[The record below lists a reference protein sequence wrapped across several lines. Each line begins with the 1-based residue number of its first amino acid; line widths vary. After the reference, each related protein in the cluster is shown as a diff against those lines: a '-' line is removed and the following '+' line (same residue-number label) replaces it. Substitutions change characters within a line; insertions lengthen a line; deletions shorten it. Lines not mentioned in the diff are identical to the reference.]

1 MFETFVTLAFYS
13 SYGGGAIGNLFF
25 QWQQAGVFS
34 YVLPF
39 LLIFALVF
47 GILST
52 INIFGTNS
60 KGISAI
66 IAVAVGLMA
75 LQFDFVP
82 TFFAEI
88 FPRLGV
94 GLAIILG
101 FIILFGLFAW
111 TKQGNETAM
120 ARWFRGMMIVVVL
133 ATVVIVVLS
142 SLGNSYS
149 WYGGNNAWSWVRY
162 NWPTVLGVV
171 LFLGAIIGILAGTG
185 RKNPTE
191 PRFSLTRHD

>member
-1 MFETFVTLAFYS
+1 MLEMFTILDFYS
-13 SYGGGAIGNLFF
+13 YYGGGAIGNLLF

-52 INIFGTNS
+52 INLFGTNN

-66 IAVAVGLMA
+66 ISIAVGLMA
-75 LQFDFVP
+75 LQFNFVP
-82 TFFAEI
+82 TFFSEI
-88 FPRLGV
+88 FPKLGV
-94 GLAIILG
+94 GLSIILA

-111 TKQGNETAM
+111 VKGYKGTGMTQ
-120 ARWFRGMMIVVVL
+120 WFRGMMIVVVL

-142 SLGNSYS
+142 SLGDSYS
-149 WYGGNNAWSWVRY
+149 WYGGYNVWSWVRL
-162 NWPTVLGVV
+162 NWPTVLGIFI
-171 LFLGAIIGILAGTG
+171 FLGAIIGIIAGTG
-185 RKNPTE
+185 GGKTDKG
-191 PRFSLTRHD
+191 FSLVRT